1 MYFKPQEVWE
11 IRGAEYVSRA
21 RTCRRLYSSA
31 HSITISPVSV
41 AALGLVSQTRGLS
54 LRFPRFMSVR
64 EDKGVENASTP
75 EFLANMY
82 RSQQAAGKDQTGA
95 DEGEL
100 VDVAIEESDG
110 EVEDGESDGDM

>member
-1 MYFKPQEVWE
+1 MGDTGCRVRELCA
-11 IRGAEYVSRA
+11 RRA
-21 RTCRRLYSSA
+21 FYLSP
-31 HSITISPVSV
+31 HSITVSPVSV

-64 EDKGVENASTP
+64 EDKGIGDASTP
-75 EFLANMY
+75 DFLANMY

-100 VDVAIEESDG
+100 VDLVDDEDEEDETEGS
-110 EVEDGESDGDM
+110 EGDL